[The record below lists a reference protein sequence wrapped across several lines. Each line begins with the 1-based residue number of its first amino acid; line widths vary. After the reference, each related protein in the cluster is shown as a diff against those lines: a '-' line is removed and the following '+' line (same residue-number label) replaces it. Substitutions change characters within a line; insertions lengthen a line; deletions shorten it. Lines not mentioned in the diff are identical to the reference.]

1 MNTDPVLHGLLWI
14 GGIFAGFLVWWPI
27 GVALTAA
34 VTITAISQQIIGYRH
49 AQPLPQP
56 QVHPQYMGDITPP
69 RDQIKVID
77 GEARLIS
84 DKLRSVAY
92 KQGGQRRIGG

>member
-34 VTITAISQQIIGYRH
+34 VTITAISQQITGYRH
-49 AQPLPQP
+49 AQPQVHP
-56 QVHPQYMGDITPP
+56 QVHPQYIGDITP
-69 RDQIKVID
+69 RHQIKVIE

-84 DKLRSVAY
+84 NKLRSVAY
-92 KQGGQRRIGG
+92 KQGGSTRIGG